1 MKHIPLFSHKWMG
14 RPLIWLLVWCL
25 VATTAMGQSRITL
38 QFNRT
43 GTTADA
49 VGVSVL
55 NENGEAIPNVTARL
69 LSTSH
74 ALRASQNAI
83 TSAILCPNVNANTNP
98 TIQLTFA
105 LSGLPEGFQ
114 FDCVGMDIHAL
125 NAAGNYQSSSDNVT
139 RHFNVAIAQGTDE
152 ANLSA
157 FASLTNIDV
166 AAGVSTNG
174 QTHKVWEARN
184 GNAVTAAG
192 DHIIRLTVTKG
203 TTNGGCFFGLSA
215 LTLGM
220 WEAPV
225 VEPYEPIFQV
235 YKWPC
240 GMKSAHYIAQA
251 EISGE
256 GVQSPLHYPLP
267 NLVGGQVQQGMAS
280 APASWF
286 EIFTKDCAVVN
297 RGGEMQLRIH
307 LNAAPETGETLHAYF
322 DWNCD
327 GAFEGAQQL
336 DIQQDLTTT
345 ITVPDTAKVGQTRLR
360 LRLNLNGLDDSND
373 DVYGEIL
380 DLQLR
385 IADAPETG
393 TITARPN
400 HPSRG
405 KVSVTAS
412 AEGEVT
418 LKATPLGN
426 ARFLGWKEGHEWVST
441 QSEWAVAVTGNRTFV
456 AVFSVNTDTTVGI
469 ALPTTPSA
477 ATARTIYD
485 LSGRRLATQP
495 EHGVFI
501 QNGQKHIK

>member
-14 RPLIWLLVWCL
+14 WPLIWLLVWCL

-220 WEAPV
+220 VMASCTEIAFTSRMIPASCGGVICAPSSQ
-225 VEPYEPIFQV
+225 YT
-235 YKWPC
+235 
-240 GMKSAHYIAQA
+240 
-251 EISGE
+251 
-256 GVQSPLHYPLP
+256 LYPLYS
-267 NLVGGQVQQGMAS
+267 GGLWLA
-280 APASWF
+280 
-286 EIFTKDCAVVN
+286 
-297 RGGEMQLRIH
+297 
-307 LNAAPETGETLHAYF
+307 
-322 DWNCD
+322 
-327 GAFEGAQQL
+327 
-336 DIQQDLTTT
+336 
-345 ITVPDTAKVGQTRLR
+345 
-360 LRLNLNGLDDSND
+360 
-373 DVYGEIL
+373 
-380 DLQLR
+380 
-385 IADAPETG
+385 
-393 TITARPN
+393 
-400 HPSRG
+400 
-405 KVSVTAS
+405 
-412 AEGEVT
+412 VT
-418 LKATPLGN
+418 LIP
-426 ARFLGWKEGHEWVST
+426 
-441 QSEWAVAVTGNRTFV
+441 
-456 AVFSVNTDTTVGI
+456 
-469 ALPTTPSA
+469 
-477 ATARTIYD
+477 
-485 LSGRRLATQP
+485 ATQP
-495 EHGVFI
+495 R
-501 QNGQKHIK
+501 